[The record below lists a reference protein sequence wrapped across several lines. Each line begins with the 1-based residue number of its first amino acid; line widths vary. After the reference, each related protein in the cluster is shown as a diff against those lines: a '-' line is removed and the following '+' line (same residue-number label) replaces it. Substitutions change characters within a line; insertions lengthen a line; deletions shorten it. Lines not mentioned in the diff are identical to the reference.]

1 MSRDEL
7 RQCFAMIVAAW
18 PHFKPLPETF
28 KLGERLLAPMDARAV
43 AAAIEQFSLEGR
55 EFAPPLGLVAR
66 RAHELCSEVNGTKV
80 PDAHHAMT
88 EVYDRISRVGI
99 YGTPTWSHPAIGAT
113 IEALGGWEAACL
125 DDNPEAFRAHFIR
138 LYETMKGRVER
149 EALEAPSLRELRAYM
164 GATVP
169 ALRAASPAAE
179 EIPGP
184 EFDSEPLASR
194 EALLDAIRQRQI
206 SERSALEPDAPRR
219 ISLDAHSFGDHSLCG
234 PMCPDRPQEAPA
246 EPTEGETSKVGE

>member
-1 MSRDEL
+1 MTDTEL
-7 RQCFAMIVAAW
+7 QNCFAMIVAAW

-28 KLGERLLAPMDARAV
+28 TLGERLLAPMDAQAV

-55 EFAPPLGLVAR
+55 EFAPPLGLVAK
-66 RAHELCSEVNGTKV
+66 RAHELLEHVNGRQV
-80 PDAHHAMT
+80 PDAHQAMT

-99 YGTPTWSHPAIGAT
+99 YQTPAWSHPAIGAT
-113 IEALGGWEAACL
+113 IEALGGWEATCL

-149 EALEAPSLRELRAYM
+149 ESLVAPSLRELRATTN
-164 GATVP
+164 GHA
-169 ALRAASPAAE
+169 ALPPVRMRAE

-194 EALLDAIRQRQI
+194 EALLESIRQREI
-206 SERSALEPDAPRR
+206 TERSHREPDAPRR
-219 ISLDAHSFGDHSLCG
+219 VSLDAHSFGDHSLCG
-234 PMCPDRPQEAPA
+234 PNCPER
-246 EPTEGETSKVGE
+246 PTESPTEDPGDPE